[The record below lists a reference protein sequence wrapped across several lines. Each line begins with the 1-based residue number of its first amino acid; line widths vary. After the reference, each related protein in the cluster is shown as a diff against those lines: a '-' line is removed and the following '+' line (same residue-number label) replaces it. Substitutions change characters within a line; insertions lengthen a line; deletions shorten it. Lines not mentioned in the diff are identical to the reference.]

1 MERKRY
7 EKGMKL
13 RGHIAGA
20 HNNGATTKE
29 IVEVFVQVAVYCG
42 VPASNTAMR
51 LCVEV
56 FRERGVLRKA

>member
-1 MERKRY
+1 MATHTAACR
-7 EKGMKL
+7 L
-13 RGHIAGA
+13 NPCASA